1 MKSLLTFAVVAV
13 ILYVAWDMF
22 GDSVLGSVKQATGG
36 VSSGLSSSVNRAE
49 AADFNARYD
58 GAIRKLTLTSPK
70 NADLNVRVNPEDLS
84 MYLKLPGTLV
94 PHVHISYD
102 ASSFASTAEQ
112 NAFESTVR
120 REVDRANARAS
131 FSATGRPKSL

>member
-36 VSSGLSSSVNRAE
+36 ASSTLSSAVHRANE
-49 AADFNARYD
+49 ADFNARYE
-58 GAIRKLTLTSPK
+58 GGSRKFTLTSPK

-131 FSATGRPKSL
+131 FSATGRPNSL

>member
-1 MKSLLTFAVVAV
+1 MKLLLTFAVVAV

-22 GDSVLGSVKQATGG
+22 GDSVLGSIDKAAGG
-36 VSSGLSSSVNRAE
+36 ASSTLSSAVNRADE
-49 AADFNARYD
+49 ADFNARYEGD
-58 GAIRKLTLTSPK
+58 SRKLTLTSPK

-94 PHVHISYD
+94 QHIHISYD
-102 ASSFASTAEQ
+102 ASSFASTADQ

-120 REVDRANARAS
+120 REVERANARAS